1 MPARPQHT
9 CEAQHRGRM
18 ELQCPARHS
27 SQWHHRHRRHGRVV
41 VVNVVVVVV
50 TGDRLLAIN
59 WMNDG
64 RERIIIIA
72 TGWRHRVDAVG

>member
-9 CEAQHRGRM
+9 CEARHRGRM
-18 ELQCPARHS
+18 VLRCPARHG
-27 SQWHHRHRRHGRVV
+27 SQWHHCHPRHGRVV

-72 TGWRHRVDAVG
+72 TGWRYRVDAVG